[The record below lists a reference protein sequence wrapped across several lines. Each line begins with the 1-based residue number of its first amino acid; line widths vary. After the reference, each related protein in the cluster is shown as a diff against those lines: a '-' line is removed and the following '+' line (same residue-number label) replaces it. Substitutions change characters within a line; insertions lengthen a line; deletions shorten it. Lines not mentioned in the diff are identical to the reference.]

1 MDEGVRIYKNLA
13 DSKGADESDS
23 IIIGHRFYCSSHL
36 IYLMIHLD
44 RPVCRHVILPSRP
57 KPSHTDI
64 VKRHL
69 QVAKMREEVWFVKR
83 IWSCGQLICSWP
95 LFLFFRITI
104 RAGSSFIVIVS
115 WPVYPNY
122 NENDHK
128 IVIYIIFFKC

>member
-1 MDEGVRIYKNLA
+1 
-13 DSKGADESDS
+13 
-23 IIIGHRFYCSSHL
+23 
-36 IYLMIHLD
+36 MIHLG
-44 RPVCRHVILPSRP
+44 RPFVMSST
-57 KPSHTDI
+57 KPTADT

-69 QVAKMREEVWFVKR
+69 QVAKMREEEVRFVKR

-104 RAGSSFIVIVS
+104 RAGSSFIIIVS

-122 NENDHK
+122 NENDYK